1 MCRRGHICP
10 MTLCAYRERSIG
22 HQRGLL
28 QLPHFHNT
36 TLCALLWSVG
46 FTELDISPCEQHTRR
61 HVIPFSRRREEKC
74 NIIKKKAKHLRSIK
88 IVKRRDINRK
98 LALCSSCCTDTTDN
112 KGFHRYNVTAGIKR
126 VSGNDYF

>member
-1 MCRRGHICP
+1 

-74 NIIKKKAKHLRSIK
+74 NIIKKKSQAFEEHKDSKAPGYKQK
-88 IVKRRDINRK
+88 ISTLLIM
-98 LALCSSCCTDTTDN
+98 L
-112 KGFHRYNVTAGIKR
+112 H
-126 VSGNDYF
+126 